1 LVDLVGFLYSF
12 RIMLSEADVKEG
24 KLVEDI
30 EEKILASLKAGGISY
45 EVFEHE
51 PVYTCRK
58 MAEFLKTGE
67 DHIAKS
73 MVVKKSDGGYVLAV
87 LPGHMRIDFG
97 RLAAATKSRSVS
109 LAPREEAERIVGC
122 SVGCVYPLGNVVNL
136 ETLFDEKLLRQEYV
150 YFNPGSHT
158 KSVKID
164 TMALVS
170 LVKPTRAEFAQ
181 FSH

>member
-1 LVDLVGFLYSF
+1 LT
-12 RIMLSEADVKEG
+12 E
-24 KLVEDI
+24 I
-30 EEKILASLKAGGISY
+30 EEKILSSLKAEGISY

-51 PVYTCRK
+51 PVYTCPK

-87 LPGHMRIDFG
+87 LRGDMRIDFA
-97 RLAAATKSRSVS
+97 RLAAATKSTSVS

-122 SVGCVYPLGNVVNL
+122 SVGCVYPLGNIVNL

-158 KSVKID
+158 KSVKIK
-164 TMALVS
+164 TLTLVS
-170 LVKPTRAEFAQ
+170 LVKPTRAEFAR
-181 FSH
+181 FNR